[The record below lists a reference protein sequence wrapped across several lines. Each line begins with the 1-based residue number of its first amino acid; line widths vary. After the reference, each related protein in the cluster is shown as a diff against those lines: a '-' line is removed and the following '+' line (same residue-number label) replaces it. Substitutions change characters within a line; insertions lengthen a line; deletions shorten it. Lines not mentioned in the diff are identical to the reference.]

1 VADQNGFIRFFPYD
15 VPFEHQ
21 EEAMGRIY
29 NALTRQ
35 QDVLFEGACG
45 TGKTLAALV
54 PALEYA
60 RETDRTVVITTDVHQ
75 QMRQFVTEAR
85 AITASEPIRAV
96 VFRGKGS
103 MCHIDVDYEECQV
116 LRDTTYELVDRQQE
130 RDELEA
136 RKAELADRREDGD
149 EEAAEAHAAIADE
162 LDAVEDDID
171 ALGEGNTCDYYR
183 QNLTADTTDFF
194 QWLFDDVR
202 TPDEIYEHAHELGFC
217 GYELLKE
224 GMEDVDLV
232 VCNYHHL
239 LDPTIREVF
248 FNWLDADA
256 DDVITVF
263 DEAHNVESAARDH
276 ATRTC
281 SERTLDSALEE
292 LEATPDPRTDE
303 AANVIEAFHSA
314 LVETYEDAFG
324 FGDREA
330 IGDDWEDLAV
340 ANDDGRDE
348 LTLAFLQTYTG
359 SGIDGDLE
367 TARSLGRELDEEYEE
382 AFREGDATTRQE
394 CPTLQAAT
402 FITSWLDEGTDLVQ
416 HPVVS
421 VRRDGGTDEIYGR
434 AELYTCIPHEVTGS
448 LFEDVYAS
456 VLMSATL
463 RPFDVFESVAGLE
476 SPATMAYGLTF
487 PEPNRRTVAVGTP
500 PLFSSDRDDPDVQS
514 TVTGALEDAIR
525 FTPGNTLLFFPSYG
539 EAARYHERLDVDA
552 SLYLDEAGTSA
563 ETLRNEFVADDHAAL
578 LTSLWGTLTEGVS
591 FDGNEAQTVVVVG
604 VPYPYLDDRL
614 EAVQDA
620 YDAAFSTMAG
630 VEDPGWHYGV
640 EVPTIRKTR
649 QAMGRVIRSPEDVG
663 ARILLDQRYT
673 AAGESELGRY
683 SVRDAFPPEERE
695 ELIDVDPEKL
705 KFTLLNFYQEHGA
718 YEGPPPTP

>member
-1 VADQNGFIRFFPYD
+1 VVEQNGFMRFFPYEQ
-15 VPFEHQ
+15 PFDDQ

-45 TGKTLAALV
+45 TGKTLAALA

-85 AITASEPIRAV
+85 AITQSEPIRAV

-116 LRDTTYELVDRQQE
+116 LRDTTYEQVDRQQE
-130 RDELEA
+130 REELAA
-136 RKAELADRREDGD
+136 RKSELAAAREQG
-149 EEAAEAHAAIADE
+149 EEGAAEAHAAIADE
-162 LDAVEDDID
+162 LDAVEADLD
-171 ALGEGNTCDYYR
+171 ALGDTTCEYYR

-194 QWLFDDVR
+194 DWLFEDVR
-202 TPDEIYEHAHELGFC
+202 TPDEIYAHAHEQGFC

-263 DEAHNVESAARDH
+263 DEAHNVEGAAREH

-281 SERTLDSALEE
+281 SERTLDSAIEE

-303 AANVIEAFHSA
+303 AANVLEAFRTA
-314 LVETYEDAFG
+314 LSETYEAAFG

-330 IGDDWEDLAV
+330 VGEDWEDIAV

-348 LTLAFLQTYTG
+348 LTLSFLQTYTG

-367 TARSLGRELDEEYEE
+367 TARTLGRELDEEYEE

-402 FITSWLDEGTDLVQ
+402 FIDSWLDEGTDLVQ

-421 VRRDGGTDEIYGR
+421 VRRDAGTDEIYGR

-476 SPATMAYGLTF
+476 SPATMTCGLTF
-487 PEPNRRTVAVGTP
+487 PETNRRTVAVGTP
-500 PLFSSDRDDPDVQS
+500 PLFSSDRDDPDVQA
-514 TVTGALEDAIR
+514 TVTSALEDAIE
-525 FTPGNTLLFFPSYG
+525 FTPGNTLAFFPSYG

-563 ETLRNEFVADDHAAL
+563 ESLRSAFVADDHGAL

-591 FDGNEAQTVVVVG
+591 FDGDQAQTVVVVG

-620 YDAAFSTMAG
+620 YDAAFATMAG
-630 VEDPGWHYGV
+630 VDDPGWHYGV

-649 QAMGRVIRSPEDVG
+649 QAMGRVIRSPDDIG
-663 ARILLDQRYT
+663 ARVLLDQRYT
-673 AAGESELGRY
+673 AAGTAALGRY

-705 KFTLLNFYQEHGA
+705 KFTLLNFYQEHDA
-718 YEGPPPTP
+718 YGEAPPTP